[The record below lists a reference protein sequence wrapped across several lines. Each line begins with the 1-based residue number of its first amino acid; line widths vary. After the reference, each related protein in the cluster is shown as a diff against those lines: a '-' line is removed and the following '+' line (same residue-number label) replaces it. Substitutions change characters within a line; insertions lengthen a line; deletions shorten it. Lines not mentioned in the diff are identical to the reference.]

1 MEAIELMNMIISVH
15 DSFMEHMKNLVS
27 QQFLIFSHIS
37 GKLLI
42 ETFAVNS
49 KSPQNH
55 GNFSKKDF

>member
-1 MEAIELMNMIISVH
+1 MNMIILVH

-37 GKLLI
+37 DKLLI
-42 ETFAVNS
+42 ETFAVNP